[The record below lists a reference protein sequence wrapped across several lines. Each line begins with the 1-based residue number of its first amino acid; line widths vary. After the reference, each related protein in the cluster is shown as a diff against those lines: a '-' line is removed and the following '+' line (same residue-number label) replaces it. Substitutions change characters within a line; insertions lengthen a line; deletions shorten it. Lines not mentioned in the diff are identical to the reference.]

1 MSGSV
6 DELENRAARERERI
20 NRDVAALRH
29 EVRREMDI
37 RGRIEGRIA
46 ERPAAA
52 YSAAAGLAL
61 VAGYAVARMLK

>member
-20 NRDVAALRH
+20 NRKVAELRH

-37 RGRIEGRIA
+37 RGRIEDRIA

-52 YSAAAGLAL
+52 YGAAAGLAL